1 MNMAALPEQMHPQET
16 GRTNGFVSGNAGDT
30 SMESRSI
37 ILKGLLI
44 LVFFYTLYFARDL
57 VLPFTL
63 ALFFNFLLRPVVRAL
78 KRVRIPE
85 SVGAALVLIVLFGS
99 VGYGVFKL
107 SVPAA
112 QWMDKAPESLR
123 QIEVKV
129 SFLRKPIETVN
140 RAVEELKRVIRMG
153 SEKKP
158 EVEIRPLGI
167 TESVLTGSREVIVK
181 SSVIFILLYFL
192 LASGDLFLGKLIK
205 LYPKLQKKKEI
216 LKITRTVEYQI
227 SRYLYTVAVINIC
240 MGISLGMGLYLIDM
254 PNAALWGV
262 MGGCLVFLP
271 YLGPLMGISIV
282 TIVAFLTFD
291 SFGRILLAPFIYAAL
306 EILQGQII
314 TPMVLGSRF
323 ALNPVVII
331 IWLIFWGWMWGI
343 IGALL
348 AFPMLTVFKILCDHT
363 ERLSSVG
370 EFLAR

>member
-1 MNMAALPEQMHPQET
+1 MNMATLPEQMHPQET
-16 GRTNGFVSGNAGDT
+16 GRTNGSVSGNAGDT

-240 MGISLGMGLYLIDM
+240 MGISLGMGLYLVNM